1 MMTLVVVM
9 ICLYCS
15 SLSVFFVIISIRR
28 DWPTKLFVR
37 SIGCNPF
44 HFCFV
49 RFAASFKQGGDGDG
63 RWEMGDGRWEMGGS
77 DLFDITFCSE
87 ERVHNIIQNISCVS
101 TETGSPWR
109 LYPLSSREA
118 ADVSSYV
125 AVLT

>member
-1 MMTLVVVM
+1 MCFL
-9 ICLYCS
+9 
-15 SLSVFFVIISIRR
+15 IISIRR
-28 DWPTKLFVR
+28 DWPTKLFFMQP
-37 SIGCNPF
+37 I
-44 HFCFV
+44 FV
-49 RFAASFKQGGDGDG
+49 LCGLLCGRYGMGWGASFKQGGD
-63 RWEMGDGRWEMGGS
+63 GDGRWEMGGS

-87 ERVHNIIQNISCVS
+87 ERVHNIIQNISCVP